1 MGDEINIAFVC
12 TAYGPLWAPAV
23 SSWLRVIAYTS
34 RSYAISSLGRIGGAG
49 ISDRMYTHTAENY
62 LVMEMLSAE
71 PRFSHIFMTEQ
82 DMILPHDAITKLV
95 ALDKDIAS
103 GVYFLR
109 AGAMKDA
116 GQPCLYKRAP
126 IDKDYRMFDEKKR
139 NADYMHTPVKVFPT
153 DAPFR
158 VDCAGLGCVLIKRK
172 VFDSFP
178 HPWFDLKAG
187 STKEYGYGSDIH
199 FYKHAK
205 DAGQELW
212 VDPTVQCGQ
221 IDYYETDIED
231 YKWQMEHDPK
241 FASRGYII
249 GHAEAQEASRAGSG
263 GGTTK
268 PEDSG
273 TP

>member
-1 MGDEINIAFVC
+1 
-12 TAYGPLWAPAV
+12 
-23 SSWLRVIAYTS
+23 
-34 RSYAISSLGRIGGAG
+34 
-49 ISDRMYTHTAENY
+49 MYTHSAENY

-82 DMILPHDAITKLV
+82 DMILPHDAITKLI
-95 ALDKDIAS
+95 ALDKDMAS

-109 AGAMKDA
+109 AGAQKDA

-126 IDKDYRMFDEKKR
+126 VDKEYRMFDEAKR
-139 NADYMHTPVKVFPT
+139 NADYMHTPVKVFPQ
-153 DAPFR
+153 DRPFR
-158 VDCAGLGCVLIKRK
+158 VDCSGLGCVLIKRK
-172 VFDSFP
+172 VFETLE

-187 STKEYGYGSDIH
+187 GNKEYGYGSDIY

-231 YKWQMEHDPK
+231 YKWQMDNDPK

-249 GHAEAQEASRAGSG
+249 GYAEAAGAGSG
-263 GGTTK
+263 SGQESEG
-268 PEDSG
+268 SG